1 MVCKCIVNCKIPVLF
16 DTVPTTTTQDIE
28 STICT
33 I

>member
-1 MVCKCIVNCKIPVLF
+1 MVYKSIVNCKIPVLF
-16 DTVPTTTTQDIE
+16 DTVLTTTQDIE